1 MGTVARLYLLMIT
14 IVAVSAFGVQSSQ
27 AAMMGM
33 SDEMKTAIT
42 HAGFAEKY
50 DTMKEV
56 SLHLHHVI
64 NCLVGSGDPMFDGAA
79 GNPCQGQG
87 KGIMPDIKASMG
99 EDQEYQVAWWLA
111 HVADQAIKMGNLQ
124 QAKAAGHII
133 GVQLTAMA
141 KM

>member
-1 MGTVARLYLLMIT
+1 MRTGRWLVLGMTLVAL
-14 IVAVSAFGVQSSQ
+14 AAFGVQPSP
-27 AAMMGM
+27 AAMTGM

-50 DTMKEV
+50 DTMKVV

-64 NCLVGSGDPMFDGAA
+64 NCIVGSGDPMFDKVA

-87 KGIMPDIKASMG
+87 KGIMPDIKTAMG
-99 EDQEYQVAWWLA
+99 QDQEYQVAWWLA
-111 HVADQAIKMGNLQ
+111 HVADQAIKMGNLA

-133 GVQLTAMA
+133 RTQLTSMS